1 MKRAPKIEKMAGEYL
16 ECTTETFL
24 NNIFNA
30 CFKNVNITLHLTD
43 INEPVFYRCKSDCT
57 SFNK

>member
-43 INEPVFYRCKSDCT
+43 INEPVF
-57 SFNK
+57 